1 MSKSMSWPGR
11 LKQAMGLVVLSL
23 FLCMSLSSCASK
35 QRQPVHVPDSLRAPV
50 PAPEVPEGM
59 SYAQQSGYILRALG
73 ALEEANKQNA
83 SVLAIVDD
91 YNKK

>member
-1 MSKSMSWPGR
+1 
-11 LKQAMGLVVLSL
+11 
-23 FLCMSLSSCASK
+23 
-35 QRQPVHVPDSLRAPV
+35 
-50 PAPEVPEGM
+50 M